1 VFYFF
6 RVVLSYGFLFLHRGA
21 LNLQIRVSNRRKSKA
36 SNDMGNEIDD
46 RYKLAPDPKAQLA
59 EILGKRKSPGA
70 SNLSTVCGPQKPLIG
85 ELVITLPLPPL
96 ETHPNSRVSRW
107 RKAKAIKAQRAD
119 AGLACLAH
127 GVPRLYLASAHVQ
140 ATFYFTTNRHR
151 DQDNV
156 AAWLKATWDGFVGYG
171 LFADDR
177 GLRHEPVTIFVEPAN
192 SRLVVKVWAG

>member
-1 VFYFF
+1 
-6 RVVLSYGFLFLHRGA
+6 
-21 LNLQIRVSNRRKSKA
+21 
-36 SNDMGNEIDD
+36 MGNEIDD

-59 EILGKRKSPGA
+59 EIMGQRKSPGGR
-70 SNLSTVCGPQKPLIG
+70 NLATVRGPQKSLIG
-85 ELVITLPLPPL
+85 ELVIELPLPPL

-107 RKAKAIKAQRAD
+107 RRAKAIKAQRAD
-119 AGLACLAH
+119 AGLACLAY
-127 GVPRLYLASAHVQ
+127 GIPRHFLTSARVQ
-140 ATFYFTTNRHR
+140 AAFYFTTNRQR
-151 DQDNV
+151 DQDNA